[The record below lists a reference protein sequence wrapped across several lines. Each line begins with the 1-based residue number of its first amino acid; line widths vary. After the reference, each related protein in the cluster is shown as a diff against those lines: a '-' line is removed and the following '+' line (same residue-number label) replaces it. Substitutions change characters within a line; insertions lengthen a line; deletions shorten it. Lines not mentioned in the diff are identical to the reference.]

1 MKESTMSNYS
11 KHVLEAGQTRVINL
25 QREVEGIYLNDPMW
39 VGQVK
44 LQYDLIDFAFP
55 VNLTALHEL
64 NGRWFATYY
73 HPHDGRMVVELAEE
87 MAQGLWEKAH
97 AG

>member
-1 MKESTMSNYS
+1 MKESTMSDYA

-25 QREVEGIYLNDPMW
+25 RRESEAVYLNDPMW
-39 VGQVK
+39 AGEIK

-55 VNLTALHEL
+55 IRLTALHEL

-87 MAQGLWEKAH
+87 KAQGLWEKAH
-97 AG
+97 D